1 MKIYIAGA
9 ISNNP
14 DYMEQFKAAEE
25 RLRAAG
31 HEVFNPAK
39 NQGYTYKEYIDI
51 GLFELAHCDAIYLLK
66 GWEDSAGATLE
77 YTYAKTVGLEVR
89 DQEDESRNEF
99 AKSMKELNMAI
110 RQMKLKARKALTVDR
125 L

>member
-39 NQGYTYKEYIDI
+39 NQGYTYKEWIDI
-51 GLFELAHCDAIYLLK
+51 GLFELAHCEAIYLLK

-77 YTYAKTVGLEVR
+77 YKYAKTVDLKVLLE
-89 DQEDESRNEF
+89 EAENEP
-99 AKSMKELNMAI
+99 
-110 RQMKLKARKALTVDR
+110 D
-125 L
+125 